1 MKQTMKADLT
11 MTWNRL
17 WDYLNEG
24 KGGLLENR
32 VLPERKWVESWV
44 VRVAVVGVML
54 VGGMVEVVGWMMM
67 VEVVE

>member
-32 VLPERKWVESWV
+32 VLLERKWVESWV
-44 VRVAVVGVML
+44 VRVAVVGIMV
-54 VGGMVEVVGWMMM
+54 VGGLVEVVGWMM

>member
-1 MKQTMKADLT
+1 MKADLT

-32 VLPERKWVESWV
+32 VLLERKWVESWV
-44 VRVAVVGVML
+44 VRVAVVGVMV
-54 VGGMVEVVGWMMM
+54 VGGLVEVVGWMM

>member
-1 MKQTMKADLT
+1 MKADLT

-32 VLPERKWVESWV
+32 VLLERKWVESWV

-54 VGGMVEVVGWMMM
+54 VGGLVEVVGWMMM

>member
-1 MKQTMKADLT
+1 MKADLT

-32 VLPERKWVESWV
+32 VLLERKWVESWV
-44 VRVAVVGVML
+44 VRVAVVGGMV
-54 VGGMVEVVGWMMM
+54 VGGLVEVVGWMMM

>member
-32 VLPERKWVESWV
+32 VLLERKWVESWV
-44 VRVAVVGVML
+44 VRVAVVGVMV
-54 VGGMVEVVGWMMM
+54 VGGLVEVVGWMM

>member
-1 MKQTMKADLT
+1 MKADLT

-32 VLPERKWVESWV
+32 VLLERKWVESWV
-44 VRVAVVGVML
+44 VRVAVVGVMV
-54 VGGMVEVVGWMMM
+54 VGGLVEVVGWMMM

>member
-1 MKQTMKADLT
+1 M
-11 MTWNRL
+11 
-17 WDYLNEG
+17 
-24 KGGLLENR
+24 ENR

-54 VGGMVEVVGWMMM
+54 VGGLVEVVGWMM

>member
-32 VLPERKWVESWV
+32 VLLERKWVESWV
-44 VRVAVVGVML
+44 VRVAVVGVMV
-54 VGGMVEVVGWMMM
+54 VGGLVEVVGWMMM

>member
-32 VLPERKWVESWV
+32 VLLERKWVESWV
-44 VRVAVVGVML
+44 VRVAVVGVMVVGGL
-54 VGGMVEVVGWMMM
+54 VGWMM